1 MTSQRTSR
9 ILTPVLTGKAQQAN
23 HTLPLVNAEDY
34 NTLKEE
40 ILAHCGLYPTRAT
53 AKFHWSYQPDQEPK
67 TQMDGLLRITQRW
80 LQPDQLTP
88 TEIVDQVTLDHF
100 LWDLSGEER
109 RAVGIKAAQM
119 PRDMGTAL
127 ECALATLEMGR
138 GRKGLHSSVNP
149 TITSAQAS
157 SHLGGHRMTPCHNLH
172 LRMSQYPQ
180 SQNNGL
186 QPDSSSPGWWG
197 VPFTLPP
204 SHQCHHHT

>member
-53 AKFHWSYQPDQEPK
+53 AKFHWSYQPGQEPK

-100 LWDLSGEER
+100 LQDLPGEER

-138 GRKGLHSSVNP
+138 GEKR
-149 TITSAQAS
+149 TSFQCEPHHHFSPSLKPPWRAQEDP
-157 SHLGGHRMTPCHNLH
+157 L
-172 LRMSQYPQ
+172 PQ
-180 SQNNGL
+180 S
-186 QPDSSSPGWWG
+186 SPQDEPIPTEPEQWAI
-197 VPFTLPP
+197 T
-204 SHQCHHHT
+204 